1 MLQKLM
7 SVKCL
12 CGVDDFKQAFDI
24 VWRNGIYEKWFN
36 CIRNMFIVYGSLIKD
51 KYKWCILELLNLS
64 AVRLEYDKANLTP
77 LLISVH
83 VHTCINDLEYI
94 LKIFFSLVF
103 SLNICTF
110 FHFFSPFVWFILYL
124 WHQLIIVNPIHMYL
138 IYTTNK

>member
-1 MLQKLM
+1 M
-7 SVKCL
+7 SVKSL
-12 CGVDDFKQAFDI
+12 CAVDDFKQAFDI
-24 VWRNGIYEKWFN
+24 VWRNGINEKWFN

-94 LKIFFSLVF
+94 LKFFFSLVF

-110 FHFFSPFVWFILYL
+110 LIFFRLLFDLYCTYD
-124 WHQLIIVNPIHMYL
+124 VNINYCKPYTHVPH
-138 IYTTNK
+138 IYNQ